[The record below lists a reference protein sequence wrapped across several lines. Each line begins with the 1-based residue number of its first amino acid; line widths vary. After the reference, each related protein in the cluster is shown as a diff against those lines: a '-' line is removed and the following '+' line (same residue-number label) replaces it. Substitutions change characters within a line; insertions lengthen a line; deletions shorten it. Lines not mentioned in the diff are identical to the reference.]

1 MRFNEKKGT
10 ILKILIAGAIGFLL
24 VISIFPRIKDIYE
37 LAERKKQLELRQA
50 ELQKINNKL
59 QQELERVTSPAG
71 VEKIAR
77 EQLGMVKDGEILV
90 LPVTKEE

>member
-1 MRFNEKKGT
+1 
-10 ILKILIAGAIGFLL
+10 
-24 VISIFPRIKDIYE
+24 
-37 LAERKKQLELRQA
+37 
-50 ELQKINNKL
+50 LQKINNKL